1 MSGSW
6 VAEVN
11 RIRRLHRTDW
21 QLLRD
26 VRLEMLSD
34 TPMAY
39 VESLAAARRQ
49 TDAQWQERAAAMSG
63 DSSVTLVAD
72 DGTDGSPVHGL
83 MRVVVKQPQDPGL
96 PLQAMLI
103 SVYVAPEHRGL
114 GLADQLLDEACAV
127 AAAELGAGVIEL
139 GVHEDNARAK
149 AFYERHGFEYTGA
162 SRPFPQDKTKLEVVM
177 ARRLAPADPTQQSTS
192 PGGFIDE
199 LLAGL
204 ASGQV
209 ALDEQTRTSHSAD
222 RGPVLDVQLPLAV
235 VFAESVEDVQH
246 VVRSCAKHGVP
257 IVARGAGT
265 GVSGGAH
272 ASQGCI
278 VLSLV
283 RMNRILQLNA
293 DDETAVVEPGVVNAD
308 LNAAAAEHGLMY
320 APDPASYKMS
330 TIGGNVATNAG
341 GLRCAKYGVTRDSV
355 LALDVVLADGSLIRT
370 GHQTFKG
377 VAGYDLTALF
387 VGSEGTLGIVV
398 GVTVRLRYLPREVQT
413 VAAFYPDFR
422 SAAAGVLGVGRAR
435 VQPAIMEM
443 LDAGTLAQLDERHG
457 SDLGKRGQA
466 LLLIQTD
473 GFGAEAEAA
482 LVREVLAAGGATVTA
497 ESSAEAERLIE
508 MRRSSRGDEVDNEY
522 RVGEDVAVP
531 RSRLVDYVAALETM
545 AVNHEVRLK
554 VVAHAGDGNLHPTFW
569 VDRVDG
575 EVDADAMSRLNK
587 ALDESID
594 SALAMGGTITGE
606 HGVGQYKLRWL
617 GLEQPGP
624 VRELQRRV
632 KELFD
637 PTGIFN
643 PGKAI

>member
-6 VAEVN
+6 AAQVN
-11 RIRRLHRTDW
+11 RIRRLQATDW
-21 QLLRD
+21 ELLRD

-49 TDAQWQERAAAMSG
+49 TDTQWQERAATMSG
-63 DSSVTLVAD
+63 DSSITLIAD
-72 DGTDGSPVHGL
+72 DGTDGSPISGL
-83 MRVVVKQPQDPGL
+83 MRVVIKQPQDPSRA
-96 PLQAMLI
+96 LQAMLI

-114 GLADQLLDEACAV
+114 GLADQLLDEACAI
-127 AAAELGAGVIEL
+127 AGAELGAGVIEL

-162 SRPFPQDKTKLEVVM
+162 SRPYPQDKARLEIVM
-177 ARRLAPADPTQQSTS
+177 ARRLPPAGETQQSES
-192 PGGFIDE
+192 PGAFIDD
-199 LLAGL
+199 LGAALAP
-204 ASGQV
+204 GQV
-209 ALDEQTRTSHSAD
+209 AVDEQTRTTYAAD
-222 RGPVLDVQLPLAV
+222 LGPVLDLQLPLAV
-235 VFAESVEDVQH
+235 VFAESVEDVQY
-246 VVRSCAKHGVP
+246 VVRSCARHGVP

-278 VLSLV
+278 VLSLE

-308 LNAAAAEHGLMY
+308 LNAAASEHGLMY

-355 LALDVVLADGSLIRT
+355 LALDVVLADGSLIHT

-422 SAAAGVLGVGRAR
+422 GAAAGVLAVGRAR

-443 LDAGTLAQLDERHG
+443 LDAGTLAQLDELYG
-457 SDLGKRGQA
+457 SDLGERGQA

-473 GFGAEAEAA
+473 GFGAAAEAA
-482 LVREVLAAGGATVTA
+482 LVREVLAAGGAAVTA
-497 ESSAEAERLIE
+497 ESNAEAERLIE
-508 MRRSSRGDEVDNEY
+508 MRRSSRGDEVDNEF

-531 RSRLVDYVAALETM
+531 RSRLVDYVAALEAM
-545 AVNHEVRLK
+545 AVTHEVQLK

-569 VDRVDG
+569 VDRVDR
-575 EVDADAMSRLNK
+575 EVDADAMSRLNQ
-587 ALDESID
+587 ALDDSID
-594 SALAMGGTITGE
+594 AALAMGGTITGE

-617 GLEQPGP
+617 GLEQPEP
-624 VRELQRRV
+624 IRELQHRI

-637 PTGIFN
+637 PAGIFN